1 MTHDEKTAAAE
12 FFFSINSQITGL
24 WGIYI
29 AATFTGAGFS
39 LASAGGVSPVEAT
52 LAAAGFSIF
61 AIGHYHLIRNAV
73 TRLNGLRTKILE
85 VSAASGQ
92 PDPFPRAFETG
103 TSAFDDM
110 MLIATHPTGPWSRS
124 AAAHVAIDACVVALI
139 FRAQLSG
146 LLMS

>member
-52 LAAAGFSIF
+52 LAAAGFGIF

-73 TRLNGLRTKILE
+73 TRLNAVRMKVLD
-85 VSAASGQ
+85 VSARSENPRLFR
-92 PDPFPRAFETG
+92 PDFETG
-103 TSAFDDM
+103 KTAFDDIL
-110 MLIATHPTGPWSRS
+110 LIATHPTGPWSRS
-124 AAAHVAIDACVVALI
+124 AVAHIAIDLCVVAL
-139 FRAQLSG
+139 FL
-146 LLMS
+146 